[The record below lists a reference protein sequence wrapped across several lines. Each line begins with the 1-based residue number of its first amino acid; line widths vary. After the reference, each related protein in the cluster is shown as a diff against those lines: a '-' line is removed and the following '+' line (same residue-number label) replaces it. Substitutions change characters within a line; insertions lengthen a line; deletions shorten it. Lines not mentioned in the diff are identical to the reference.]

1 MKQLCLRSISALTFA
16 VAVTIQAAETK
27 PAPDF
32 KEVYSLIRGH
42 LPGTSETDL
51 NRAAVDGLLSNLKGK
66 VTLIGDESKS
76 TGKTNDTLVTKAV
89 VFDEEIGYLRV
100 NRVLEGLAPDVRTAF
115 DQMKATNKIK
125 GLALDLRFA
134 EGDSYAAA
142 AAVADL
148 FASKEI
154 KLLDWGDGMAKS
166 KEKKNAIGV
175 PVAVL
180 VNRDTVGAAEAVA
193 AVLRDTAAGL
203 ILGSPTAGGAMTGKD
218 YPLENGQRLR
228 IAASPVKLGD
238 GSEIPTEGVKPD
250 IEVAVSRADELVY
263 FADPYAMPSATPK
276 MANDITAS
284 SDSSVRPQ
292 GRRFRPSEADLVR
305 ARREG
310 RDLEEL
316 LASERDSEKP
326 TIRDPALARA
336 VDVLKGLAVVRRS
349 RS

>member
-1 MKQLCLRSISALTFA
+1 MKRLFLSSILAIALATPFA
-16 VAVTIQAAETK
+16 IQAAETK

-32 KEVYSLIRGH
+32 KEIYSLIRTH
-42 LPGTSETDL
+42 LPGKSETDL
-51 NRAAVDGLLSNLKGK
+51 NRAAVDGLLTNLKGK
-66 VTLIGDESKS
+66 VTLIGDENKS
-76 TGKTNDTLVTKAV
+76 TGKTNDPLVTKAV
-89 VFDEEIGYLRV
+89 VFDEEIGYVRV

-154 KLLDWGDGMAKS
+154 KLLDWGDGVAKS
-166 KEKKNAIGV
+166 KEKKNAITI

-180 VNRDTVGAAEAVA
+180 VNHDTVGAAEAVA

-218 YPLENGQRLR
+218 FPLENGQRLR

-238 GSEIPTEGVKPD
+238 GSEISTEGVKPD
-250 IEVAVSRADELVY
+250 IEVTVSRADELVY
-263 FADPYAMPSATPK
+263 FADPYATPSATPK
-276 MANDITAS
+276 LPNDVTAS
-284 SDSSVRPQ
+284 SDGSARPQ
-292 GRRFRPSEADLVR
+292 ARRFRPSEADLVR

-316 LASERDSEKP
+316 LSSERDSEKP